1 MLYLCFSLPFNIFV
15 QHGRNIEYIEELEM
29 VGYGVKFATSVHLK
43 SFVYVLER
51 KSGETT
57 KNNVPYFLLLQGVYL
72 PLYAY

>member
-15 QHGRNIEYIEELEM
+15 QHCRNVGHIEELEM

-43 SFVYVLER
+43 GFVYVLER
-51 KSGETT
+51 KSGETA
-57 KNNVPYFLLLQGVYL
+57 KNNVPYFLFLQGVYL